1 MIEDEGP
8 IVEVAEMMSEVV
20 QNEVIRRKEIDDV
33 IRVKHR
39 PPQTL
44 L

>member
-1 MIEDEGP
+1 MIEDEDLKVG
-8 IVEVAEMMSEVV
+8 VAEMMSEVV

-33 IRVKHR
+33 VRVKHR